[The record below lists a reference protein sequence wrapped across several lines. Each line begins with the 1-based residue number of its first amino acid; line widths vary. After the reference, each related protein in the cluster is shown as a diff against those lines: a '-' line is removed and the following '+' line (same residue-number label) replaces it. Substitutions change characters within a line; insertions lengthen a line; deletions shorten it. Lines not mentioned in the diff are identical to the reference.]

1 MEADKEERTFGD
13 VKYREQDRVMQV
25 KNNYNILWE
34 KDNDREFKKRT
45 RKWSV

>member
-25 KNNYNILWE
+25 KIITIYYG
-34 KDNDREFKKRT
+34 KKIMT
-45 RKWSV
+45 ENSKKN